1 MGVTHIRYLLN
12 QWRLRWETVAA
23 VHDLER
29 EKPVSST
36 APSAS
41 LKDCGE
47 EKSDRSPAPR
57 GK

>member
-1 MGVTHIRYLLN
+1 MGVTHVRYLLN

-36 APSAS
+36 APRAT
-41 LKDCGE
+41 LKDSRDE
-47 EKSDRSPAPR
+47 ESDRSPGPP